1 MSLAPRTPEL
11 DPAVLA
17 HAAAD
22 LGDSSIS
29 FVVGDQSLTYRTN
42 QGQILVEEGHAD
54 GETVVQLSE
63 KAWADLTG
71 QVRSFINLFLTKELT
86 FERGGFEQLSD
97 WYPALTYL
105 HAGIPPYD
113 PQRADLKGRDPAKAM
128 SLADSDEELTAQLD
142 TMGFMRVAAVF
153 SKEEMAE
160 ANEEI
165 DRLAARAK
173 PGDNQSWWVKGEDDE
188 EVLCRLVYATQR
200 SIVLRAL
207 ENDPRV
213 QRLGRLLD
221 QSFRVAADRME
232 GSPVLLKVPGKTK
245 GLSNI
250 PYHQDCGM
258 GGHAILCPAVSIGIQ
273 LTGSN
278 ADTGNLTVVPGSHG
292 QTMHYNWQQR
302 LSDVPVV
309 AVDTQPGDVTVHV
322 QDVMHASPKPT
333 GAGGRR
339 TMYVTYYPAKLWD
352 HIGPGQA
359 YNDIVRNRT
368 EEVSALA

>member
-1 MSLAPRTPEL
+1 MTLAPPALEL

-17 HAAAD
+17 TAAAE
-22 LGDSSIS
+22 LGSSSIT
-29 FVVGDQSLTYRTN
+29 FLVDDQALTYRAENGHLTADE
-42 QGQILVEEGHAD
+42 GQAD
-54 GETVVQLSE
+54 GDTVVRLSGA
-63 KAWADLTG
+63 AWADLTG

-128 SLADSDEELTAQLD
+128 SLDDSDQELRAQLD
-142 TMGFMRVAAVF
+142 TMGFMRVAGVF
-153 SKEEMAE
+153 SAQEMAE

-165 DRLAARAK
+165 DRLAALAQ
-173 PGDNQSWWVKGEDDE
+173 PGDDQSWWVTGEGDE

-200 SIVLRAL
+200 SLVLRAL
-207 ENDPRV
+207 ESDPRV
-213 QRLGRLLD
+213 RRLGTLLD
-221 QSFRVAADRME
+221 PTFRVAADRME

-278 ADTGNLTVVPGSHG
+278 AETGNLTVVPGSHG
-292 QTMHYNWQQR
+292 QTLHYNWQQR
-302 LSDVPVV
+302 LSGVPVV

-322 QDVMHASPKPT
+322 QDVLHASPKPT

-368 EEVSALA
+368 QEVSALA